1 MGINMWAVNDTY
13 DSCGYILSTAMS
25 LQYVV
30 KKPPVEYSHGKL
42 EAIYKEL
49 TEKEEQE
56 KETKAEGTQ
65 KTGAGEETVQPVNL
79 ICIMNEAFLTCG
91 WLEIFP
97 QTRNISFIN
106 SLTEIQ

>member
-65 KTGAGEETVQPVNL
+65 KTGTGEETVQPVNL
-79 ICIMNEAFLTCG
+79 ICIMNESLSDLRVVGDFSTNQ
-91 WLEIFP
+91 EYFP
-97 QTRNISFIN
+97 FI
-106 SLTEIQ
+106 

>member
-1 MGINMWAVNDTY
+1 MTPAVIFY
-13 DSCGYILSTAMS
+13 LRLCPSVCGE
-25 LQYVV
+25 
-30 KKPPVEYSHGKL
+30 KPPVEYSHGKL

-79 ICIMNEAFLTCG
+79 I
-91 WLEIFP
+91 
-97 QTRNISFIN
+97 
-106 SLTEIQ
+106 